1 MNSSR
6 EAIASDRFEFHDL
19 SPVSIS
25 FRDDVLRGLALKQKT
40 IPAKYFYDDRGSE
53 LFEAICDL
61 PEYYPT
67 RTELHLM
74 RRYASEMA
82 QLIGPQSL
90 LIEYGSGASTKTRI
104 LIEAARPAAYMPID
118 ISRGLLMAT
127 AEELVDAYQD
137 LHVVAVCADYSKPF
151 RLPDFSEQRYRKRV
165 IYFPGSTIGNFT
177 PAETQAF
184 FANVLTLLRAGDV
197 FLVGV
202 DLVKN
207 PLVLHDAY
215 NDAQGVTAAFNLNVL
230 QRINRELD
238 ANFDLSRFQH
248 HAFYNATEKR
258 IEMHLV
264 SLVRQSVCVAQRPF
278 AFDVGETI
286 HTEISCK
293 YSLGDF
299 QSLAR
304 SCGMQ
309 ALQVWVD
316 QDQLFSVHCLAAA

>member
-1 MNSSR
+1 
-6 EAIASDRFEFHDL
+6 
-19 SPVSIS
+19 
-25 FRDDVLRGLALKQKT
+25 
-40 IPAKYFYDDRGSE
+40 
-53 LFEAICDL
+53 
-61 PEYYPT
+61 
-67 RTELHLM
+67 M

-104 LIEAARPAAYMPID
+104 LIEAAQPAAYMPID

-184 FANVLTLLRAGDV
+184 FASVLTLLRAGDI

-215 NDAQGVTAAFNLNVL
+215 NDAQGITAAFNLNVL

-264 SLVRQSVCVAQRPF
+264 SLVSQSVSVAQRPF

-293 YSLGDF
+293 YSVGDF

-304 SCGMQ
+304 SCGMR